1 MAREKTPPPLVLD
14 QSADPAARAEALMF
28 HEAGLDPDEDGEDTP
43 PAASNRSKPLP
54 PVKALAGRKTP
65 DGSLIPDLA
74 AIYGEDAEVIS
85 TTYKKIVGVTLE
97 TRKEVRPT
105 RVRRSIL
112 PESIYSPD
120 LNPELVN
127 LIFLFFK
134 DVMSHDEI
142 LKFIG
147 LAAGRNV
154 SPVTM
159 LREGLWD
166 LLWNKRRT
174 NLEGAPADRKAS
186 DEQEDSIQNQ
196 QLIMLLEFDVYDQL
210 QNRAQAHSCSGPTAL
225 AWIVR
230 NAFLAQE
237 WDMR

>member
-43 PAASNRSKPLP
+43 PAAASKKPLP
-54 PVKALAGRKTP
+54 PVKALAGGTRQK
-65 DGSLIPDLA
+65 DNSLIPDLK

-85 TTYKKIVGVTLE
+85 TDYKKIVGVRLE

-134 DVMSHDEI
+134 DVLRHEEI

-174 NLEGAPADRKAS
+174 NLEGAPADRKPS

-230 NAFLAQE
+230 NALLAEE